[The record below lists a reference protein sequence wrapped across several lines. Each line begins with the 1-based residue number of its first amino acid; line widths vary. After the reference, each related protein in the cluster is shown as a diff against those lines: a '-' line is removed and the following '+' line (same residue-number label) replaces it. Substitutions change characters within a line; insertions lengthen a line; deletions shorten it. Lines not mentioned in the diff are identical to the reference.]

1 MWPGESGHGAVLR
14 DGACRGLAQDR
25 RHEEAAPL
33 TGRRGLR
40 VALDA
45 TPLLGQVTGIGRYT
59 AELLSALTRLPDG
72 ERPDEL
78 LAAAFTWRGR
88 EALPGRLPAGVVAV
102 GRRAPARLLR
112 ATWEHIELPSMAM
125 LGVRADVIHGTNFV
139 LPPPGRG
146 AAGVV
151 TIHDLSYLRYPQTVS
166 AASARYR
173 DLVPKSLRRA
183 ALVLSDT
190 QAVADEI
197 SAEYHLPLDRICAIP
212 LGVDSAWFNAASET
226 LPALGL
232 PARYL
237 LFVGTLEP
245 RKDVATL
252 LAALRQLRSADPE
265 APPLVLAGPAGW
277 GPALDTAGLTPADVI
292 ALGYLQAATLRAV
305 VANAAVLCFPSLYE
319 GFGLPPLEALASGTP
334 VVASD
339 IAPMREVLG
348 ACPAGVKLVPVGD
361 VDGLC
366 QAILET
372 LAAPPDPAA
381 GRAHARQFTWDRTA
395 VLTAQAYRD
404 SVS

>member
-1 MWPGESGHGAVLR
+1 V
-14 DGACRGLAQDR
+14 QDR
-25 RHEEAAPL
+25 RRQEAAHL

-45 TPLLGQVTGIGRYT
+45 TPLLGQATGIGRYT
-59 AELLSALTRLPDG
+59 AELFSALTRLPAG

-78 LAAAFTWRGR
+78 LATAFTWRGR
-88 EALPGRLPAGVVAV
+88 AALPGRLPAGVLAA

-112 ATWEHIELPSMAM
+112 ASWERTELPSMAM

-151 TIHDLSYLRYPQTVS
+151 TIHDLSYLRYPETVS

-173 DLVPKSLRRA
+173 ELVPKSLRRA
-183 ALVLSDT
+183 ALVLTDT

-197 SAEYHLPLDRICAIP
+197 AAEYHLPADRIRAIP
-212 LGVDSAWFNAASET
+212 LGVDPAWFDAANEP

-252 LAALRQLRSADPE
+252 LAALRRMRSADPQS
-265 APPLVLAGPAGW
+265 PPLVLAGPAGW
-277 GPALDTAGLTPADVI
+277 GPALDTAGLTRADVI
-292 ALGYLQAATLRAV
+292 ALGYLQTAALRAV
-305 VANAAVLCFPSLYE
+305 VANAAALCFPSLYE
-319 GFGLPPLEALASGTP
+319 GFGLPPLEALAAGTP

-339 IAPMREVLG
+339 IPPLREVLG
-348 ACPAGVKLVPVGD
+348 ARTAGVKLVPVGD
-361 VDGLC
+361 VDAFC
-366 QAILET
+366 QAILQT

-381 GRAHARQFTWDRTA
+381 GRAHARQFSWDQTA
-395 VLTAQAYRD
+395 ALTAQAYRN